1 MLREI
6 LLALA
11 AALSLSLPAVADGET
26 LETLAGTSWRLTQLD
41 GEPVTPTV
49 TATLVI
55 SADSIGG
62 NGGCNTYGGDIAETP
77 TGIDITEVFSTLM
90 ACDGIEQEQAFLA
103 ALEAADSFTVVAG
116 NLQLLENGTVLAE
129 LAPANQ

>member
-1 MLREI
+1 MLRRI

-11 AALSLSLPAVADGET
+11 AALSLSLPTVADGESLAT
-26 LETLAGTSWRLTQLD
+26 LVGTSWRLAQLD
-41 GEPVTPTV
+41 DEPVAPSV
-49 TATLVI
+49 TSTLMI

-62 NGGCNTYGGDIAETP
+62 NGGCNTYGGNIAQTP

-90 ACDGIEQEQAFLA
+90 ACDGLDQEQAFLA
-103 ALEAADSFTVVAG
+103 ALEAADSFAVVAG
-116 NLQLLENGTVLAE
+116 KLQLLENGTVLAE

>member
-1 MLREI
+1 MLRRI

-11 AALSLSLPAVADGET
+11 AALSLSLPAVADGESLST
-26 LETLAGTSWRLTQLD
+26 LVGTSWRLTQLD
-41 GEPVTPTV
+41 GEPVAPDV

-62 NGGCNTYGGDIAETP
+62 NGGCNTYGGNIAATP

-90 ACDGIEQEQAFLA
+90 ACDNLEQEQAFLA
-103 ALEAADSFTVVAG
+103 ALDSADAFTMAAG
-116 NLQLLENGTVLAE
+116 NLQLLENGTALAE

>member
-1 MLREI
+1 MLRRI

-11 AALSLSLPAVADGET
+11 AALSLSLPTVADGESLAT
-26 LETLAGTSWRLTQLD
+26 LVGTSWRLAQLD
-41 GEPVTPTV
+41 GEPVALSV
-49 TATLVI
+49 TSTLRI
-55 SADSIGG
+55 SADSLGG
-62 NGGCNTYGGDIAETP
+62 NGGCNTYGGNIAETP

-90 ACDGIEQEQAFLA
+90 ACDVLDQEQAFLA